1 MELRFLKNAC
11 KRKYDETAASGVV
24 TPDTYRPGAKKT
36 IDLNNHRTGA
46 TTNSDTTSNAR
57 DNGSKTSELLSKSL
71 TPTRVDVNS
80 YRISTLTKVNLISNN
95 SINKSSAI
103 AIANQCNNDINKNNV
118 SVLTDNGWKNG
129 AEPFFRELMPKN
141 KTSFDD
147 TCNENITNRYHNPNE
162 IGASGVKLAMAE
174 ASTRSIRNAPNC
186 NRTMNPSA
194 EFANT
199 TAAGQCGAAP
209 AIPEEFVDIVGQ
221 LRATVGDLRYNN
233 IKLQQQLHEL
243 QQRQQHQQQHQHQ
256 YQYQYQE
263 QHPLPQQEYDQL
275 HKIRMHDNIRI
286 SIQHHEQYN
295 NVVQNSYNP
304 GAFFNSPS
312 YASYQGRINNPMLPI
327 TALHPSLSPGGQL
340 RKPSVHSCDATGW
353 TKTTPS
359 RLEQEVH
366 QIYPQHQQQPHPELM
381 KQDPFTSHPLS
392 RVQYW
397 QQSRDQARRQLAVP
411 QQEFEQKV
419 EPLQPSTT
427 SIVDIPPLQLEE
439 SYHHGMTFDG
449 DGGLTTCEVIAI
461 DQDYTN
467 NENPKKAT
475 NRSNKNKKNNSSP
488 KRYNANGNNH
498 YVDDHYLSF
507 TGMVGESQRPNSPAL
522 KPDCFEQVCVDA
534 GHYTEED
541 QNISLNGQ
549 MDHNNITLNG
559 QMDIGGI
566 VSDLDS
572 SIRNTGNNS
581 SSSSS
586 QSNSSNLSDSK
597 PMNLLNESFTSSPS
611 KQVKF
616 RAYQAENWTER
627 FEDLLR
633 FCDENGHCL
642 VPNFYP
648 QNPLLAQWTKR
659 QRYQYK
665 LKMEGKRSTITE
677 ERVQTLEE
685 VGFVWDSHKAVWEER
700 LEELKQFKEEFK
712 HCNVPSRY
720 KRNHQLAIWVKRQR
734 RQQKSKICGL
744 PNCMT
749 DEREEALDKIGFV
762 WDMKRGTQKKKSKFF
777 TN

>member
-11 KRKYDETAASGVV
+11 KRKHDGTAARGMA
-24 TPDTYRPGAKKT
+24 TPDTYRSRAKKT
-36 IDLNNHRTGA
+36 

-57 DNGSKTSELLSKSL
+57 DNGSKTSELLPKSL
-71 TPTRVDVNS
+71 TPTRVDTNS
-80 YRISTLTKVNLISNN
+80 DRNCTLTKVNLISNN
-95 SINKSSAI
+95 SINKRSAI
-103 AIANQCNNDINKNNV
+103 AIANQCNDDINKNNV

-129 AEPFFRELMPKN
+129 TEPFFRELMPKN

-147 TCNENITNRYHNPNE
+147 TCNEIITNRYHNPNE
-162 IGASGVKLAMAE
+162 IGCSGVMLAMAE
-174 ASTRSIRNAPNC
+174 DSTRTILNAPNC

-194 EFANT
+194 EFVNT

-209 AIPEEFVDIVGQ
+209 ATTEESLNVVGQ
-221 LRATVGDLRYNN
+221 GRAAVGDLHYDNT
-233 IKLQQQLHEL
+233 KLQQQLHKL
-243 QQRQQHQQQHQHQ
+243 QQRQQHQ
-256 YQYQYQE
+256 YQYQQ
-263 QHPLPQQEYDQL
+263 QHSLPQQHYEQL
-275 HKIRMHDNIRI
+275 HKILMNDNIPI
-286 SIQHHEQYN
+286 SMQHREQYN
-295 NVVQNSYNP
+295 NVVHNSYNP
-304 GAFFNSPS
+304 AAFFNSPS

-327 TALHPSLSPGGQL
+327 TALHPSPSPGGQL
-340 RKPSVHSCDATGW
+340 SKPSVHSCDATGW

-359 RLEQEVH
+359 LLEQEVH

-381 KQDPFTSHPLS
+381 KYDPFSSHSLS

-397 QQSRDQARRQLAVP
+397 QQCRDQAGRQLAVP

-419 EPLQPSTT
+419 ESLQPSTT
-427 SIVDIPPLQLEE
+427 GIVDIPPLQLEE

-449 DGGLTTCEVIAI
+449 DGGFTTCGAIAI

-467 NENPKKAT
+467 NANPKEAT
-475 NRSNKNKKNNSSP
+475 NRSNNNNKNNPSP

-507 TGMVGESQRPNSPAL
+507 TGMVGESQMPNSPAL

-534 GHYTEED
+534 GHCTEED
-541 QNISLNGQ
+541 HNIS
-549 MDHNNITLNG
+549 LNG

-566 VSDLDS
+566 LSDLDS
-572 SIRNTGNNS
+572 PIRNTGNNS
-581 SSSSS
+581 TASSS
-586 QSNSSNLSDSK
+586 QNNSSNLSDSK
-597 PMNLLNESFTSSPS
+597 PMNLLNESSTSSPS

-633 FCDENGHCL
+633 FRNENGHCL
-642 VPNFYP
+642 VPNYYP
-648 QNPLLAQWTKR
+648 QNPVLAQWTKR

-685 VGFVWDSHKAVWEER
+685 VEFVWDSHKAVWEER
-700 LEELKQFKEEFK
+700 LEELKQFQEEFK

-762 WDMKRGTQKKKSKFF
+762 WDMKRCTQKKKSKSL